1 MKRFF
6 SKAAENF
13 VKSIGGNFGV
23 CKNPPKEGF
32 VSKIDIDGDISKSV
46 YLLVPKETLDSVSM
60 LLFGECEYDLSD
72 LVNEMAN
79 LIIGNAKV
87 VAAEE
92 NVHFDIS
99 TPEFL
104 DVKNIKYENREDY
117 SIDGECFSILY

>member
-13 VKSIGGNFGV
+13 VKSIGGNFDV

-32 VSKIDIDGDISKSV
+32 ISKIDIDGDVCKSV

-60 LLFGECEYDLSD
+60 LLFGECEYDLVD

-104 DVKNIKYENREDY
+104 DAKDINYESREDY